1 MKNRQHELNPLLS
14 SHRHFAVLR
23 CSFTGTAVAF
33 FTGFDNITISNS
45 TFNSCHGQT
54 SECDTPIL
62 PLSSLDLVVV
72 RSLSVYD
79 STFTNNVLAVGQG
92 IVSAGTLYMKNASFI
107 DNECGTSIG
116 GAVQASFSA
125 NTTRCYFKN
134 NRANLGAAL
143 FVPFILYDDGS
154 TFEDNQA
161 RSGGAIYSSLGA
173 VTLYNSIFIGNYALN
188 GSAVQVQSLNMKN
201 CTFRNHDNNS
211 FSLITVEK
219 DLNVDGCTFDSNQ
232 LSLMKVTSGSFSLS
246 NSIVSSTN
254 ANGDDLLMNLGSMSI
269 DNCTFSDI
277 ISANS
282 IINTQ
287 QINLTSSRFL
297 RNDFTS
303 SGSEVMLNGGG
314 GLILHTTFNRSN
326 IDSRSP
332 AVTSTNGQLT
342 VQTSQFNYPV
352 TPIMISQG
360 QQLVHFGN
368 PSTTRFE
375 TDDGDL
381 FCSIA
386 SGFSTATPT
395 SFLDDC
401 GGTVTI
407 EQYNCSSSTDRCL
420 IRTITSSAISSTSS
434 SLVTSDTSA
443 SSFISA
449 TTIVSAISDTQANE
463 TVQKIGA
470 ANATVSAGA
479 VYTVISQL
487 FANKTS
493 SNPTSITAPSLSLI
507 AYDTTRGTINST
519 GAVRLQI
526 GSPAAVDSIKAT
538 AVISLSLLSSL
549 TSSRRDRGE
558 SPPTFVIFMGYN
570 YSSGGFQAPPEN
582 LSAEV
587 YGLTI
592 TDETG
597 TVVEVSDSPED
608 ITIDIPTHGVSSVEQ
623 LMSLSCLF
631 YNVTTDT
638 WSADGCDTERN
649 LTSYIVTCHCN
660 HLTNFTVGASP
671 VKPPSAASS
680 NIPLII
686 GVVIGSVALL
696 SLAAIIIFIVLRRRR
711 SAAQVDMNEVPMESV
726 DTGYITIEEKIATG
740 DHSTVYRGLQS
751 GTTHVAVKRMIGEE
765 GRERARYEVSV
776 VKALHHPNVVQ
787 HLSQYADVNGD
798 VSIVYELLE
807 YNLSEKLAEL
817 ADQKDA
823 LMNDRYNLM
832 LQIGKALSYLES
844 ADIVHTDVTAR
855 NVLIKGDTAKLAGF
869 GNAIRGGKKR
879 LERSEENDQRWSAP
893 EVMTKGIYS
902 FSSDIWSYG
911 VLFWEVMNAGETPYG
926 QMNSSEVKDY
936 VLGGGKLVTKGEEI
950 HGTIMQ
956 RCWQLESKDRITSR
970 EIVTMLRSY
979 CSVQPAKLFGDFSTS
994 GQAYRQNK
1002 EEANRQPASSDD
1014 TYSFSPHLSN
1024 E

>member
-1 MKNRQHELNPLLS
+1 MQIIYLLLLS
-14 SHRHFAVLR
+14 LAFRVKAQTDCAPPFAYRFEDAFDSLDRSSCSHSILSGNSLDAGAVLQWNGIYPLYLILVSNSSTLLISGGLTFLNMSSITFQSVSFNQASIVSDVSYMNFTAGELSITTVSGTSSSTPYQLILSQTSLKNSVTISNCSTVNMMGTQLVTATFTLDCGGIIQSSSFTASSLTVSDSVAISGGMFYFSSVQITGGSSLLVSDVKFSGNIVKDMISSAADTSKIVR
-23 CSFTGTAVAF
+23 CSFTGNAITF
-33 FTGFDNITISNS
+33 FTD
-45 TFNSCHGQT
+45 
-54 SECDTPIL
+54 
-62 PLSSLDLVVV
+62 VVV
-72 RSLSVYD
+72 GKSLNIYD
-79 STFTNNVLAVGQG
+79 SSFTNNALDNGQG
-92 IVSAGTLYMKNASFI
+92 IVYGGTLNMRNVSFTNNDI
-107 DNECGTSIG
+107 TNGFG
-116 GAVQASFSA
+116 GAVVSTVSV

-134 NRANLGAAL
+134 NRAVAGGAMYVISPL
-143 FVPFILYDDGS
+143 NDEGS
-154 TFEDNQA
+154 TFEGNQA
-161 RSGGAIYSSLGA
+161 SLGGAIYGA
-173 VTLYNSIFIGNYALN
+173 VGLVTLHNSIFIGNYATN
-188 GSAVQVQSLNMKN
+188 SSAAIVQMLDMKN
-201 CTFRNHDNNS
+201 CTFRNHNNTL
-211 FSLITVEK
+211 SLVTIEK
-219 DLNVDGCTFDSNQ
+219 SLTADGCTFDSNQ
-232 LSLMKVTSGSFSLS
+232 LSLIKATSGTFSLS

-254 ANGDDLLMNLGSMSI
+254 ANGADLLMNLGFMSI

-277 ISANS
+277 ISVKS
-282 IINTQ
+282 ETEDMFHRSTPLGIINTQ

-570 YSSGGFQAPPEN
+570 YSSGGFRAPPAN

-592 TDETG
+592 SRMRL
-597 TVVEVSDSPED
+597 VSDSPEN
-608 ITIDIPTHGVSSVEQ
+608 IKIDIPTRGVSSVEQ

-649 LTSYIVTCHCN
+649 FTSYIVTCRCN

-671 VKPPSAASS
+671 VKSPSSASS

-696 SLAAIIIFIVLRRRR
+696 GLVAIIVFIVLRRRR
-711 SAAQVDMNEVPMESV
+711 YAAQVDMNEIPMASV

-751 GTTHVAVKRMIGEE
+751 GTTHVAVKKMME
-765 GRERARYEVSV
+765 GGRTRENTLRSVSG
-776 VKALHHPNVVQ
+776 Q
-787 HLSQYADVNGD
+787 DVNGD

-807 YNLSEKLAEL
+807 YNLSEELAQL
-817 ADQKDA
+817 ADQKDTM
-823 LMNDRYNLM
+823 MNDRYNL
-832 LQIGKALSYLES
+832 
-844 ADIVHTDVTAR
+844 
-855 NVLIKGDTAKLAGF
+855 
-869 GNAIRGGKKR
+869 
-879 LERSEENDQRWSAP
+879 
-893 EVMTKGIYS
+893 
-902 FSSDIWSYG
+902 
-911 VLFWEVMNAGETPYG
+911 
-926 QMNSSEVKDY
+926 
-936 VLGGGKLVTKGEEI
+936 
-950 HGTIMQ
+950 
-956 RCWQLESKDRITSR
+956 
-970 EIVTMLRSY
+970 
-979 CSVQPAKLFGDFSTS
+979 
-994 GQAYRQNK
+994 
-1002 EEANRQPASSDD
+1002 
-1014 TYSFSPHLSN
+1014 
-1024 E
+1024 